1 MVLGSQGLILAY
13 AAALLGAPLLAS
25 NRLARRYLIAF
36 SLIVVVLFLNP
47 HFFDFVRRNITGVS
61 TSDRGLWLL
70 PLPAAVALCAAFA
83 VPSERQLIRS
93 RAIGAVLGALAL
105 ATFYVQ
111 LPVRTNMPLNHLR
124 FPPGPKVQLEPFA
137 AAELTTRRLPEGAFV
152 VADRKVSV
160 HLPLLQRP
168 TMPVMAKETFFY
180 GKERARRIAL
190 RDAITRRGELMFGK
204 RGAWL
209 RKELKHYRVRGLV
222 LTVQSERTR
231 GMKFTLERTG
241 FRPDGSAGKYR
252 LWTKPPPAR
261 KKKGSAAE
269 RAAQRP
275 KK

>member
-1 MVLGSQGLILAY
+1 
-13 AAALLGAPLLAS
+13 
-25 NRLARRYLIAF
+25 
-36 SLIVVVLFLNP
+36 
-47 HFFDFVRRNITGVS
+47 
-61 TSDRGLWLL
+61 
-70 PLPAAVALCAAFA
+70 
-83 VPSERQLIRS
+83 
-93 RAIGAVLGALAL
+93 
-105 ATFYVQ
+105 
-111 LPVRTNMPLNHLR
+111 
-124 FPPGPKVQLEPFA
+124 
-137 AAELTTRRLPEGAFV
+137 
-152 VADRKVSV
+152 
-160 HLPLLQRP
+160 
-168 TMPVMAKETFFY
+168 
-180 GKERARRIAL
+180 
-190 RDAITRRGELMFGK
+190 MFGK